1 MSLESFFAGV
11 GFRTNTPSFD
21 AGEEI
26 TAFVTGVEDGTA
38 IARVGDSKL
47 RIADAPT
54 DAVDTL
60 VRLRVEAFDDDT
72 HVGQAEYLETVGA
85 SSF

>member
-11 GFRTNTPSFD
+11 GFRTNTPSFEAD
-21 AGEEI
+21 TEI
-26 TAFVTGVEDGTA
+26 TAFVTGVENGTP

-47 RIADAPT
+47 RISDAPT
-54 DAVDTL
+54 GAVDTL
-60 VRLRVEAFDDDT
+60 VRLRVESFDEDT
-72 HVGQAEYLETVGA
+72 HVGQAAYLETVGK